1 MIKVGKRHTA
11 NIAKINKKNYS
22 PEEAITLLKQLKKAK
37 FDESVELHV
46 RLGIDPKQGGEQVRG
61 TVSLPHGVGTIKRI
75 AVFAEGEKELEA
87 KEAGA
92 DIIGGKEL
100 IDKIR
105 QTGVANFDIA
115 IATPEMMKDLAGI
128 AKILGPKGLM
138 PSPKNETVTPNIGRA
153 VTEIK
158 KGKIAFKNDDTGNVH
173 QIIGK
178 ISFAD
183 QQIIDNLNT
192 FLEALRRA
200 KPASSKGI
208 YIRSATLTTTMGPGV
223 PISLAS

>member
-1 MIKVGKRHTA
+1 MTNKTK
-11 NIAKINKKNYS
+11 IAKKNYS
-22 PEEAITLLKQLKKAK
+22 PEEAIVLLKQLKKAK

-46 RLGIDPKQGGEQVRG
+46 RLGIDPKQGEQQVRG
-61 TVSLPHGVGTIKRI
+61 TVSLPHGVGKSKRI

-105 QTGVANFDIA
+105 QTGAANFDIA

-158 KGKIAFKNDDTGNVH
+158 KGKIAFKNDDTGNIH

-178 ISFAD
+178 LSFSD
-183 QQIIDNLNT
+183 QQIIENLNS
-192 FLEALRRA
+192 FMEALRRA
-200 KPASSKGI
+200 KPAASKGV
-208 YIRSATLTTTMGPGV
+208 YIRSSTLTTAMGPGV
-223 PISLAS
+223 PITLA

>member
-1 MIKVGKRHTA
+1 MTKIGKRHTI
-11 NIAKINKKNYS
+11 NRAKIAKKNYS
-22 PEEAITLLKQLKKAK
+22 PEEAIALLKQLKKAR

-46 RLGIDPKQGGEQVRG
+46 RLGVDPKQGEQQVRG
-61 TVSLPHGVGTIKRI
+61 IVSLPHGVGKSKRI

-87 KEAGA
+87 KQAGA
-92 DIIGGKEL
+92 DIIGSKEL

-105 QTGVANFDIA
+105 QTGAADFDIA

-138 PSPKNETVTPNIGRA
+138 PSPKNETVTPNIGRT

-178 ISFAD
+178 LSFAD
-183 QQIIDNLNT
+183 QQIMENFNSFI
-192 FLEALRRA
+192 EALKRA
-200 KPASSKGI
+200 KPAASKGI

-223 PISLAS
+223 LINLA

>member
-1 MIKVGKRHTA
+1 MKTGKRHTA
-11 NIAKINKKNYS
+11 NKAKVAKKNYT
-22 PEEAITLLKQLKKAK
+22 PEEAIALLKQLKKAK

-46 RLGIDPKQGGEQVRG
+46 RLGIDPKQGEQQVRG
-61 TVSLPHGVGTIKRI
+61 TVSLPHGVGKSKRI

-87 KEAGA
+87 KQAGA
-92 DIIGGKEL
+92 DIVGAKEL

-105 QTGVANFDIA
+105 QTGAANFDIA
-115 IATPEMMKDLAGI
+115 IATPEMMKELAGI

-158 KGKIAFKNDDTGNVH
+158 KGKIAFKNDDTGNIH

-178 ISFAD
+178 LSFGD
-183 QQIIDNLNT
+183 QQIMENLNS
-192 FLEALRRA
+192 FIEALRRA
-200 KPASSKGI
+200 KPAASKGV

>member
-1 MIKVGKRHTA
+1 MLKTGKRHTI
-11 NIAKINKKNYS
+11 NKAKIEKRNYA
-22 PEEAITLLKQLKKAK
+22 PAEAVTLLKQLKKAK

-46 RLGIDPKQGGEQVRG
+46 RLGINPKQGDEQVRG
-61 TVSLPHGVGTIKRI
+61 TVSLPHGVGKIKRI

-105 QTGVANFDIA
+105 QTGAADFNIA

-138 PSPKNETVTPNIGRA
+138 PSPKNETVTPNVGRA

-178 ISFAD
+178 ISFSD
-183 QQIIDNLNT
+183 EQIIENLNA
-192 FLEALRRA
+192 FLEALKRA
-200 KPASSKGI
+200 KPAASKGV
-208 YIRSATLTTTMGPGV
+208 YLKSATLTTTMGPGV
-223 PISLAS
+223 PVTLA

>member
-1 MIKVGKRHTA
+1 MIKAGKRHMT
-11 NIAKINKKNYS
+11 NKTKIAKKNYS
-22 PEEAITLLKQLKKAK
+22 PEEAIVLLKQLKKAK

-46 RLGIDPKQGGEQVRG
+46 RLGIDPKQGEQQVRG
-61 TVSLPHGVGTIKRI
+61 TVSLPHGVGKSKRI

-105 QTGVANFDIA
+105 QTGAANFDIA

-158 KGKIAFKNDDTGNVH
+158 KGKIAFKNDDTGNIH

-178 ISFAD
+178 LSFSD
-183 QQIIDNLNT
+183 QQIIENLNS
-192 FLEALRRA
+192 FMEALRRA
-200 KPASSKGI
+200 KPAASKGV
-208 YIRSATLTTTMGPGV
+208 YIRSSTLTTAMGPGV
-223 PISLAS
+223 PITLA